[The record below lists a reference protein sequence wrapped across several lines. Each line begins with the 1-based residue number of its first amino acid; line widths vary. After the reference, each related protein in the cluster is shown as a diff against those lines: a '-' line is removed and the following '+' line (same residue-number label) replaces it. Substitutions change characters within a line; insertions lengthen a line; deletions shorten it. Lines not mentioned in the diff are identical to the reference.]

1 MALLQIENPP
11 NPWASTHVDWLGEP
25 PKQSLEVYVDHSRT
39 ILSENN
45 SPDVG
50 FRWSVN
56 PYRGCFHGCAY
67 CYARPSHEYLGM
79 GAGSDFDRRLV
90 IKPRAADLLAEAFDR
105 KSWAGEVVVF
115 SGNTDC
121 YQPIEAT
128 QQLTR
133 ACLEVC
139 LAYGNPVGIITKAP
153 LIERDIDVLSALAK
167 KTHLTV
173 TMSVPFWDATQARA
187 IEPAVPSPARRVETI
202 RRLTAAGITVGVNF
216 APIIPGLND
225 DQMVEV
231 LGRAREAGASYAGAV
246 MVRLPGPVAAVFEQR
261 LRARLPLRADR
272 VMRRIQEARSGR
284 LNDARFGSRMTGEGH
299 YANAIRALFDK
310 TRRRLG
316 YGPLPTVPNPSAF
329 RRPHDKHGQLNLF

>member
-1 MALLQIENPP
+1 
-11 NPWASTHVDWLGEP
+11 
-25 PKQSLEVYVDHSRT
+25 
-39 ILSENN
+39 
-45 SPDVG
+45 
-50 FRWSVN
+50 
-56 PYRGCFHGCAY
+56 
-67 CYARPSHEYLGM
+67 M

-202 RRLTAAGITVGVNF
+202 RRLTAAGITVVITHSQE
-216 APIIPGLND
+216 P
-225 DQMVEV
+225 E
-231 LGRAREAGASYAGAV
+231 
-246 MVRLPGPVAAVFEQR
+246 PVAVNKLEDQFSASAAVAGNKLL
-261 LRARLPLRADR
+261 LRGEKYLYCFARDAD
-272 VMRRIQEARSGR
+272 
-284 LNDARFGSRMTGEGH
+284 T
-299 YANAIRALFDK
+299 
-310 TRRRLG
+310 
-316 YGPLPTVPNPSAF
+316 P
-329 RRPHDKHGQLNLF
+329 